1 MRAYHQSGAQ
11 EEGELLE
18 VDLKVDTLGAYG
30 WGLLQLCGSKVEDGL
45 DAAVG
50 QIVVAPLGHGLRY
63 GEDGDLGPGLR
74 DDLWDFPTVMN
85 GQIADFVAY
94 LPAVHVEGG
103 DDSEGLV
110 VDTEVPSKSASET
123 AHSDDREIVGTIE
136 PEDLDETLDEI
147 VDPITRAA
155 NPELAELC
163 EILANQRRGEI
174 ELLGELTRGDVGY
187 T

>member
-1 MRAYHQSGAQ
+1 MRAYHQSGTQ

-18 VDLKVDTLGAYG
+18 VDLKVDALGAHG
-30 WGLLQLCGSKVEDGL
+30 WVPLQLCGRKVEDAL
-45 DAAVG
+45 DATVS
-50 QIVVAPLGHGLRY
+50 QILVALLGRRFRHR
-63 GEDGDLGPGLR
+63 EDGDLGIGLR

-103 DDSEGLV
+103 DDPEGLV
-110 VDTEVPSKSASET
+110 VDAEVSSQSAAET
-123 AHSDDREIVGTIE
+123 SHADDCQTVDTIE
-136 PEDLDETLDEI
+136 PEEGVETFGEI
-147 VDPITRAA
+147 VDPIARAPDA
-155 NPELAELC
+155 ELAELC
-163 EILANQRRGEI
+163 EILANQWRGEF